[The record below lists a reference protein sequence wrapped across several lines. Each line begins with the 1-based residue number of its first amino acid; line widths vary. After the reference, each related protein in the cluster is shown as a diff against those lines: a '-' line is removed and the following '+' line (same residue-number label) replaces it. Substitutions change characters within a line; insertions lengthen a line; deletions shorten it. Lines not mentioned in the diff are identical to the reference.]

1 MSPHREPQSGH
12 DEDNGTRTSPPEDV
26 QAGSGQQAMRRL
38 DALER
43 MVLRQQESLDQHASL
58 IHRLRL
64 ELHVLKRKGG
74 DDDERWPATDA
85 YR

>member
-1 MSPHREPQSGH
+1 MMSQQSGH
-12 DEDNGTRTSPPEDV
+12 TEEDRA
-26 QAGSGQQAMRRL
+26 QRRL

-43 MVLRQQESLDQHASL
+43 MVLRQQESLDRHASL

-64 ELHVLKRKGG
+64 ELHLLKLKAGG
-74 DDDERWPATDA
+74 DDERWPATDG